1 MRANLKLKRQT
12 CLLIMVILLFTLG
25 WQPQPAWA
33 QNDTV
38 LTFDPNMVSVPLG
51 NQVLLQ
57 LWVLEGVNV
66 NAFDIELEYD
76 PDVLSLASWSYGDFL
91 KQLAQ
96 VMLMVE
102 PGHFRLA
109 ATQLAQPVVSGSGVL
124 LSFTFNTV
132 SLGETLIDLTN
143 GQLSDA
149 LGNSTYPAL
158 EDAMVRVVNT
168 PTYTPTVTPL
178 PTLTNTPVWTA
189 TNPPR
194 DTPTA
199 TSKSLPTATPTATWP
214 AQPSQTPTPNSTGLP
229 TATPIATWPA
239 QPSQTPA
246 PNSTGL
252 PTATTTG
259 TWLELPSQTLTLKST
274 SLPTATP
281 TTTLPLQPSQM
292 PAWTEKW
299 TQPGNENPEPGQ
311 VPFPVEESPSEEKP
325 FNGGSKSSFGSIAGS
340 ELALASG
347 YEQTA
352 QVNHNATLM
361 AQAEALQA
369 GTLATNAQGSLES
382 TLWIVLIVG
391 LVILAVLLIV
401 AVRRRQK
408 L

>member
-38 LTFDPNMVSVPLG
+38 LTFDPDMVSVPLG

-76 PDVLSLASWSYGDFL
+76 PDVLTLASWSYGDFL

-132 SLGETLIDLTN
+132 SLGETPIDLIN
-143 GQLSDA
+143 GQLADA
-149 LGNSTYPAL
+149 LGNSTFPAL

-199 TSKSLPTATPTATWP
+199 TSKSLLTETPTAGWP
-214 AQPSQTPTPNSTGLP
+214 IQPTQT
-229 TATPIATWPA
+229 
-239 QPSQTPA
+239 
-246 PNSTGL
+246 
-252 PTATTTG
+252 
-259 TWLELPSQTLTLKST
+259 
-274 SLPTATP
+274 
-281 TTTLPLQPSQM
+281 
-292 PAWTEKW
+292 PAWTESGA
-299 TQPGNENPEPGQ
+299 QPVGEGPGQ
-311 VPFPVEESPSEEKP
+311 GQAPFPGEGGQGGEAPYT
-325 FNGGSKSSFGSIAGS
+325 GGSAGS
-340 ELALASG
+340 TGSQAGTELVLAPG

-352 QVNHNATLM
+352 QVAHYATLM

-369 GTLATNAQGSLES
+369 GTLASNARGSMES
-382 TLWIVLIVG
+382 TLWIVLIAG
-391 LVILAVLLIV
+391 LVVLVVLLVV